1 MSTATTDRPEQQAPP
16 KPQRNA
22 KGRFIR
28 NNDGGPG
35 NPFGRRVAE
44 LRKVLLRSATEEN
57 VERLANML
65 MEKAFAGDL
74 AAAKLL
80 LHYWIGKPKE
90 VAEPDRVDVEEW
102 ELARHVVRPDIAQET
117 FASLPI
123 TIGIASLPGIAEVR
137 EREFKEML
145 LHPENYQEREDEL
158 TPEELAEEAE
168 MIREMRAAREEAE
181 AGCPAAAAT
190 VPEPP
195 RADRA
200 TSAPG
205 FACSSHPQANEAVAF
220 SPPVREEAGSGGG
233 APSPNGRTGNPGRR
247 GSAGMDP
254 FGDGKKRVG

>member
-1 MSTATTDRPEQQAPP
+1 MSTATTDRPEPQAAP
-16 KPQRNA
+16 KSQRDA

-80 LHYWIGKPKE
+80 LLYWIGKPKE

-102 ELARHVVRPDIAQET
+102 ELARQTVVRPDIAQET

-123 TIGIASLPGIAEVR
+123 TIGIASLPGIAQVR
-137 EREFKEML
+137 EQEFKDML
-145 LHPENYQEREDEL
+145 LHPENYQDREDEL

-168 MIREMRAAREEAE
+168 MIREMRAAREKAE
-181 AGCPAAAAT
+181 AGCPAPTATAPSRAASASGSAAASHAQ
-190 VPEPP
+190 
-195 RADRA
+195 ADE
-200 TSAPG
+200 G
-205 FACSSHPQANEAVAF
+205 VAF
-220 SPPVREEAGSGGG
+220 STPIREETGSGDGV
-233 APSPNGRTGNPGRR
+233 PSPNGRDGSPGRR
-247 GSAGMDP
+247 GPVGMGP
-254 FGDGKKRVG
+254 FGDTKKRVG